1 MGESR
6 KLRLGYHDN
15 VAFLF
20 DFVIKEFWPVGVQ
33 GPSDRKKG
41 LTTLF
46 FVLYLFYRGSLICYK
61 ENYIFQGSRGVQH
74 FTG

>member
-1 MGESR
+1 MFHVTWANLENYAR
-6 KLRLGYHDN
+6 GYHDN

-20 DFVIKEFWPVGVQ
+20 DFAIKEFLPVGVQ

-46 FVLYLFYRGSLICYK
+46 LVLILQRIIGLL
-61 ENYIFQGSRGVQH
+61 
-74 FTG
+74 